1 MPLCVSRQAL
11 TGSVSNALRGSIS
24 AKTQCKRRGTTRSIR
39 HSREKDMDRNMRRLL
54 ICPNAFKGS
63 LTAME
68 AARAIEAGLKRG
80 LAGMAVESVCLP
92 VADGGDG
99 TLETLVEATN
109 GTLHHTRVRGPLGR
123 DVDAYWGRLGGIRHD
138 TAIIEMAQASGL
150 RLLSSDEYD
159 PRVTT
164 TYGVGQLMLAAV
176 DAGCATLLLG
186 IGGSATNDGG
196 AGMAQALGASLR
208 DAEGQELEPGGLALQ
223 RLARLDRAA
232 WKLPPHIQVRA
243 ACDVDNPLCGMMGAS
258 AIYGPQ
264 KGADAAIIRELD
276 AALSRYADL
285 LETHLLE
292 TQTRTRGM
300 GTQTNARQTGQASYA
315 EEAQAPH
322 RQTEESLIV
331 FSEDAAPPLRDVPG
345 AGAAGGLGAGLL
357 AWCGADLLP
366 GTELVLDVIGF
377 DRALQN
383 CDLVITGEGRLDSQ
397 TLRGKVVAGVIQR
410 AKAAG
415 KPVIA
420 LAGSVEEGAEAILR
434 QHGLVAAFTI
444 VQSPLPVDQAMQNG
458 RTLLT
463 ACAERA
469 GLLLRLW
476 AD

>member
-1 MPLCVSRQAL
+1 
-11 TGSVSNALRGSIS
+11 
-24 AKTQCKRRGTTRSIR
+24 
-39 HSREKDMDRNMRRLL
+39 MRRLL

-63 LTAME
+63 LTAIE
-68 AARAIEAGLKRG
+68 AARAIEAGLKRS
-80 LAGMAVESVCLP
+80 LAEMGFDSVCLP

-109 GTLHHTRVRGPLGR
+109 GTLHSARVRGPLGQ
-123 DVDAYWGRLGGIRHD
+123 DVDAYWGRLGGVRHD

-150 RLLSSDEYD
+150 RLLSYAEYD

-176 DAGCATLLLG
+176 DAGCTTLLLG

-208 DAEGQELEPGGLALQ
+208 DAAGRELEPGGLALR
-223 RLARLDRAA
+223 RLAHLDRAA

-243 ACDVDNPLCGMMGAS
+243 ACDVDNPLCGMTGAS

-264 KGADAAIIRELD
+264 KGADAAMIRELD

-285 LETHLLE
+285 LEVHLLK
-292 TQTRTRGM
+292 TQNETRGM
-300 GTQTNARQTGQASYA
+300 ATQTSARRVGQALSLG
-315 EEAQAPH
+315 EAPVLPTDAG
-322 RQTEESLIV
+322 ESLIV
-331 FSEDAAPPLRDVPG
+331 SSEDDALPLRDVPG

-357 AWCGADLLP
+357 AWCGAHLLP
-366 GTELVLDVIGF
+366 GTDLVLDVIGF
-377 DRALQN
+377 DGALQN

-397 TLRGKVVAGVIQR
+397 TMRGKVVAGVIRR
-410 AKAAG
+410 ARAAG

-420 LAGSVEEGAEAILR
+420 FAGSVEEGAEAILR
-434 QHGLVAAFTI
+434 QHGLLAALCI
-444 VQSPLPVDQAMQNG
+444 VQSPLPLEQAMQNG
-458 RTLLT
+458 QTLLT

-469 GLLLRLW
+469 GRLLRLW